1 MAFLQTLHLK
11 LTSCGDCDSGTV
23 KLGACK
29 SLNVECKCWMAE
41 SEHIAFSERM
51 GVWFFF
57 VLFCFAPFSL
67 SQVHDYTKLVFE
79 DLAEKQSG
87 HKLL

>member
-1 MAFLQTLHLK
+1 
-11 LTSCGDCDSGTV
+11 
-23 KLGACK
+23 
-29 SLNVECKCWMAE
+29 MAE

-57 VLFCFAPFSL
+57 FFAPFSL

>member
-1 MAFLQTLHLK
+1 MIVIQELWNLE
-11 LTSCGDCDSGTV
+11 
-23 KLGACK
+23 ACK

-51 GVWFFF
+51 GVCLFFF
-57 VLFCFAPFSL
+57 FAPFSL
-67 SQVHDYTKLVFE
+67 SQVHNYTKLVFE

>member
-1 MAFLQTLHLK
+1 
-11 LTSCGDCDSGTV
+11 
-23 KLGACK
+23 
-29 SLNVECKCWMAE
+29 MAE

-51 GVWFFF
+51 GVCLFFCF
-57 VLFCFAPFSL
+57 VFFFAPFSL

>member
-1 MAFLQTLHLK
+1 
-11 LTSCGDCDSGTV
+11 
-23 KLGACK
+23 
-29 SLNVECKCWMAE
+29 MAE

-57 VLFCFAPFSL
+57 FFFAPFSL